1 MIILVLILAAIFIF
15 LLLLW
20 NLLHLF
26 YERKFKRSFGFEPP
40 RSSDQY
46 TIRALQPMVDR
57 KLRELAA
64 AVAKDKAEM
73 KQIVVYLSRFN
84 YWDFSPLGKF
94 TQKGRELREVRGL
107 YGKLNDLDFAI
118 SEANFYNFKI
128 GQREDYL

>member
-1 MIILVLILAAIFIF
+1 MITLVLILAAIFTF

-20 NLLHLF
+20 NLLH
-26 YERKFKRSFGFEPP
+26 YYMERKFRRSFGFNPP
-40 RSSDQY
+40 RSGDKYSIQ
-46 TIRALQPMVDR
+46 ALQPMVDR

-73 KQIVVYLSRFN
+73 KQIVSYLSRFT
-84 YWDFSPLGKF
+84 YRDFSPLGKF
-94 TQKGRELREVRGL
+94 TQKGRELGQVRGL